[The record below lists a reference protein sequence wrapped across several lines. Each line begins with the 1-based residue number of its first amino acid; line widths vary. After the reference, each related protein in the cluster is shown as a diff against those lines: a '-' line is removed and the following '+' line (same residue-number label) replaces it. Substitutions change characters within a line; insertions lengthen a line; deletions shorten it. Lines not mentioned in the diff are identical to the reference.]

1 MQQEGAATP
10 PLPPIPRSKMAGK
23 QATVPL
29 STLLDWGTTTL
40 HAQGLPAIEARWLL
54 EWSIGVDSL
63 IRADQNVGIRA
74 AETYRSAISQRRTR
88 VPLQHITGEMSFR
101 TLTLAAGPGVY
112 SVRPETETLVD
123 LGLECLRRQLSG
135 GQQGDDDSKPAPSD
149 NPDTSDTSDH
159 REEGSGRQLRV
170 VDMCAGSGAIGLS
183 VSKEHP
189 STHTKLIELDGKAV
203 RYLRANAMKCAP
215 YAPNSSVEVVVGDAT
230 RALPSEEGT
239 IDLVLSNP
247 PYVGITDAPTQPEAL
262 QDPPVALYGG
272 GEDGLVTPRGVV
284 GRAYKLL
291 RPGGDLVMEH
301 GEEQGKW
308 LRDHALAVGFDTVS
322 TQPDL
327 TGRSR
332 FLVAHK
338 NAAQENDG
346 SREASEDRGQ
356 VNRGQVKRGQ

>member
-10 PLPPIPRSKMAGK
+10 PLPPIPRNKMAGK

-29 STLLDWGTTTL
+29 STLLDWGTRIL

-123 LGLECLRRQLSG
+123 LGLERLRRQRSG
-135 GQQGDDDSKPAPSD
+135 GQAGGGQVGKADAKPAPSE
-149 NPDTSDTSDH
+149 TSDR
-159 REEGSGRQLRV
+159 RENEIARQLRV

-183 VSKEHP
+183 VSKENP

-203 RYLRANAMKCAP
+203 RYLRANVTKCAP

-230 RALPSEEGT
+230 RALPGEEGT
-239 IDLVLSNP
+239 FDLVLSNP
-247 PYVGITDAPTQPEAL
+247 PYVGIIDAPTQPEAL

-301 GEEQGKW
+301 GEEQGKP
-308 LRDHALAVGFDTVS
+308 LRDHALAVGFDLVS

-327 TGRSR
+327 TGRPR

-338 NAAQENDG
+338 NAAAENDD
-346 SREASEDRGQ
+346 SAKKSENSENVERD
-356 VNRGQVKRGQ
+356 